1 MAIDVK
7 RRRGPV
13 GEVQT
18 HVVDTGI
25 TVEVGDLVYLDAGE
39 LKLATASTE
48 VYGIAQEAIAS
59 APANSTID
67 VLVIDPATEYEMSTT
82 GTATIAVE
90 GEYYALNK
98 STNVYTVD
106 ITDGVKTGTN
116 RQVLVTDFISA
127 SKVLVRFVNVQAFAT
142 AA

>member
-98 STNVYTVD
+98 ATNVYTVD
-106 ITDGVKTGTN
+106 ITAGVTTGTD